1 MEKTDY
7 EQLYYD
13 ALHEIKELKKKIEG
27 LEADL
32 ELVNKKDKKKID
44 IKNEILKEFH
54 LYKNKKEKR
63 GN

>member
-1 MEKTDY
+1 MEKNDY

-13 ALHEIKELKKKIEG
+13 ALHEIKALKKKIEG

-32 ELVNKKDKKKID
+32 ELVNKKDKRNID
-44 IKNEILKEFH
+44 IKNEILKEFY